1 MKDPRAP
8 HPSQARGGPLHG
20 GHLSSEARGGP
31 LDGGRLTTPTAAL
44 RTWPDNPVLV
54 EAWRAGLGTDV
65 LESVHRGALVVVDA
79 DGQQTFATGDV
90 VRPVLP
96 RSSNKPVQATALLAA
111 GWSPRNDRE
120 LAIGAASHNG
130 EDGHVE
136 LVRTLLDAAGLTPDD
151 LGCPPALPGHETTR
165 AHWLAAGRAP
175 ERVAMNCS
183 GKHAAMLAACVAAGW
198 PTGGYL
204 ARDHPLQQLIEA
216 RLGEAAGEPVSAVV
230 TDGCGAPQH
239 ALSLTGLAR
248 SVLSLVQAGPG
259 TPGRRVADAMRAHP
273 WLVAGTGRDDT
284 DLMQDVEGVL
294 VKGGAD
300 GVHVAALPGAGAV
313 ALKLDDGGD
322 RGRLPALAAGLR
334 RLGVPG
340 GTLERWAVTPVAGGA
355 GVVGEIRAAVALRG

>member
-1 MKDPRAP
+1 VTLPA
-8 HPSQARGGPLHG
+8 
-20 GHLSSEARGGP
+20 LST
-31 LDGGRLTTPTAAL
+31 LTAL
-44 RTWPDNPVLV
+44 TSWPDNPVLV

-65 LESVHRGALVVVDA
+65 LESVHRGALVVLGA
-79 DGQQTFATGDV
+79 DGEPLFTAGDV
-90 VRPVLP
+90 TRPVLP

-111 GWSPRNDRE
+111 GWEPRDDRE

-136 LVRTLLDAAGLTPDD
+136 LVRTLLDAAGLASDD
-151 LGCPPALPGHETTR
+151 LGCPPALPGHEATR
-165 AHWLAAGRAP
+165 ARWLAAGRSP
-175 ERVAMNCS
+175 ERTAMNCS
-183 GKHAAMLAACVAAGW
+183 GKHSAMLSACVAAGW
-198 PTGGYL
+198 PTEGYL

-216 RLGEAAGEPVSAVV
+216 RLGEAAGEPVAAVV

-248 SVLSLVQAGPG
+248 GVLSLVQAAPG

-284 DLMQDVEGVL
+284 DLMQGVAGLL

-322 RGRLPALAAGLR
+322 RGRLPALTAGLL
-334 RLGVPG
+334 RLGVPAG
-340 GTLERWAVTPVAGGA
+340 ELARWAVTPVAGGD
-355 GVVGEIRAAVALRG
+355 GVVGDVRAAAVLSG